1 MRALQ
6 LEVVYI
12 KRASVKLGE
21 AGSLTTQMYLHWS
34 GNNENI
40 AQCTCQGEGGWGG
53 VGPLSC
59 IFIKVCIGQI
69 MPLRKQYISRAMN
82 KVGESSQM

>member
-1 MRALQ
+1 MSR
-6 LEVVYI
+6 
-12 KRASVKLGE
+12 RG
-21 AGSLTTQMYLHWS
+21 
-34 GNNENI
+34 
-40 AQCTCQGEGGWGG
+40 GG